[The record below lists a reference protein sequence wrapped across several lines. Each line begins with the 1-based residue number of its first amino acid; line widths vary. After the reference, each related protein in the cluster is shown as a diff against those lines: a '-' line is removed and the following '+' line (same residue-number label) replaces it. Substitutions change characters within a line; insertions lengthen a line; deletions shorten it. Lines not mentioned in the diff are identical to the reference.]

1 MFYCDTSL
9 LFSSIVLLSCAITI
23 MWHNISQYSGYW
35 YQLMVCAFNAI
46 PIKDKKLPKL
56 SQVNFKVENST
67 YSSQSTHV
75 KTTSCKQK
83 TYENKAKKICII
95 FVHEVDDWW
104 PWWVWVRE
112 CFFWYRLTRVFPDK
126 IHKAVK
132 WLCVCVCVLSHELDD
147 EYKIIKTKHYSD

>member
-1 MFYCDTSL
+1 
-9 LFSSIVLLSCAITI
+9 
-23 MWHNISQYSGYW
+23 
-35 YQLMVCAFNAI
+35 MVCAFNAI

-95 FVHEVDDWW
+95 FVHEVDD
-104 PWWVWVRE
+104 
-112 CFFWYRLTRVFPDK
+112 
-126 IHKAVK
+126 
-132 WLCVCVCVLSHELDD
+132 
-147 EYKIIKTKHYSD
+147 